1 MAIGDRRQSREI
13 RVKIAGDIMR
23 KRLKNNNIKYKPA
36 VMVELQPDVDESL
49 LAQTAALASRLRR
62 ARR

>member
-1 MAIGDRRQSREI
+1 MKD
-13 RVKIAGDIMR
+13 
-23 KRLKNNNIKYKPA
+23 KPA
-36 VMVELQPDVDESL
+36 VMAELQPDVDESL

>member
-13 RVKIAGDIMR
+13 RAKIAGSIMR
-23 KRLKNNNIKYKPA
+23 KTLKNNDIKDKLA

-49 LAQTAALASRLRR
+49 LAQTAAPASRLRR